1 MEKVK
6 LAARRRAEA
15 EASRLAFEEKEARQ
29 YDRWRN
35 EAQARARME
44 ATYALN
50 RHKLNTQNHK
60 TLNAQ
65 L

>member
-6 LAARRRAEA
+6 LAARRHAEA
-15 EASRLAFEEKEARQ
+15 EARRLALEEQEARQ
-29 YDRWRN
+29 YDRWRK

-50 RHKLNTQNHK
+50 QPKLYTPNPQ
-60 TLNAQ
+60 TLNSRP
-65 L
+65 